1 MVKLKSVYICRM
13 LKYYF
18 RILHKPSLRYFYY
31 EKLPK
36 NIIYNDE
43 YWIKKLNNPI
53 EAHRLNKIPKSHD
66 I

>member
-1 MVKLKSVYICRM
+1 M
-13 LKYYF
+13 LRYYF

-36 NIIYNDE
+36 NIMNNDE
-43 YWIKKLNNPI
+43 YWIKKLTNPI
-53 EAHRLNKIPKSHD
+53 EAHRLNKNLKSND

>member
-1 MVKLKSVYICRM
+1 M
-13 LKYYF
+13 LRYYF

-36 NIIYNDE
+36 NIMNNDE
-43 YWIKKLNNPI
+43 YWIKKLTNPI
-53 EAHRLNKIPKSHD
+53 EAHRLNKNLKSHD